1 MVLYT
6 MHTTHKTSVSIKK
19 TNRERLSQ
27 IKNRSAII
35 NAALDLYHDKMQY
48 MQQAEQK
55 RMDESIQQWLDDIKN
70 EDTIN
75 YDGVPGDKEHLSSFL
90 TNLANS

>member
-1 MVLYT
+1 
-6 MHTTHKTSVSIKK
+6 
-19 TNRERLSQ
+19 
-27 IKNRSAII
+27 
-35 NAALDLYHDKMQY
+35 MQY